1 MSAAAKQP
9 LLLYTASTPN
19 GHKASIF
26 LEELKAI
33 YGLDY
38 EYASSLFTHTF
49 ITAISND
56 ILLCHYRARRINLGS
71 GEQKEPWYIA
81 LNPNGRIPCLVDRNR
96 NDFAVFE
103 SAAIL
108 LYLAQHY
115 DTQNKF
121 AFDPVQKPDDYS
133 QMLQW
138 VFFTVSDIHSGE
150 VDEGTYSVLM
160 VWFSVRSMGVL
171 DLCKAK
177 QVTSS
182 ALHLKIYPTLRNV
195 REPAHH
201 YSYHHSTELI
211 DACSLCRLSG
221 RDEASVR
228 RPRDPSQRPRLPRW
242 ARTRRLQHCRY
253 ERSHM
258 VSFMEIQIRH
268 SFFRF
273 VLKYSS
279 PPHF

>member
-138 VFFTVSDIHSGE
+138 VFFTVSDIHSG
-150 VDEGTYSVLM
+150 GS
-160 VWFSVRSMGVL
+160 
-171 DLCKAK
+171 
-177 QVTSS
+177 
-182 ALHLKIYPTLRNV
+182 
-195 REPAHH
+195 
-201 YSYHHSTELI
+201 
-211 DACSLCRLSG
+211 
-221 RDEASVR
+221 
-228 RPRDPSQRPRLPRW
+228 
-242 ARTRRLQHCRY
+242 
-253 ERSHM
+253 
-258 VSFMEIQIRH
+258 
-268 SFFRF
+268 
-273 VLKYSS
+273 
-279 PPHF
+279 